1 MTAPT
6 VEQLRELARKWQADA
21 APLIHHGEE
30 YDSAEEE
37 ADDRIAE
44 TLIQCADALLV
55 LVGDREDSS
64 SASRQHYIDT
74 GEHLPADEILSG
86 RPVCEFCGDETEHRD
101 RRGTIVCEDCHEP
114 DNPCSQCGTEEAED
128 YGMCASCL
136 HNARRSGWNPG
147 D

>member
-1 MTAPT
+1 MTATHGPAAI
-6 VEQLRELARKWQADA
+6 RSLAERCATDA
-21 APLIHHGEE
+21 AALSQDRRGES
-30 YDSAEEE
+30 DTLTE
-37 ADDRIAE
+37 AAN
-44 TLIQCADALLV
+44 ALLV
-55 LVGDREDSS
+55 LIGDREDSS

-86 RPVCEFCGDETEHRD
+86 RPVCEVCGDETEHRD

-128 YGMCASCL
+128 YGMCESCL

-147 D
+147 DPQ